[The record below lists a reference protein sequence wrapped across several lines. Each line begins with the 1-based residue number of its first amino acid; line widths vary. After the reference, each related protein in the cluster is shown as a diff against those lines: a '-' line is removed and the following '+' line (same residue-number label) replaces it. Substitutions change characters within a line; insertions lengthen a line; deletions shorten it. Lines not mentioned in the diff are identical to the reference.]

1 MPQNSRTGD
10 GYKRLAASLTGGQA
24 GRFYIFHGEER
35 YLLERSLD
43 QLRKLLC
50 PGGLDGF
57 NYKRFEGK
65 NITIDDI
72 DDSINTLPAFADRT
86 LVEIHDFDIFKS
98 DDKKKLGE
106 LFSDLPD
113 YACIVFIFNVIA
125 YKPDGR
131 TKADKEI
138 LKNADIVEFTVQ
150 GQDSLVKWI
159 KRHFKDA
166 GKTIGTVDAEYLVLI
181 TGGYMSAIFSEI
193 GKTAAYAKG
202 DVITRKDIDAVVIP
216 ILDAVVYKL
225 TDALMRRKYTLA
237 MRILDELLRMR
248 EAPQK
253 LLFNISLKM
262 RQLLAARICI
272 ESSLDK
278 NALIEMCGIRHEFQ
292 ARSLMDTARET
303 TLKVCRDA
311 VLLCADTAYALN
323 SSAEPEAH
331 LTELVLHFAN
341 NYTNLTQSL
350 SASLR

>member
-1 MPQNSRTGD
+1 MPQYSRTGD
-10 GYKRLAASLTGGQA
+10 GYKRLAESLTGGQA
-24 GRFYIFHGEER
+24 SRFYIFHGEER

-331 LTELVLHFAN
+331 LTELVLSFAK
-341 NYTNLTQSL
+341 LTTGKL
-350 SASLR
+350 S